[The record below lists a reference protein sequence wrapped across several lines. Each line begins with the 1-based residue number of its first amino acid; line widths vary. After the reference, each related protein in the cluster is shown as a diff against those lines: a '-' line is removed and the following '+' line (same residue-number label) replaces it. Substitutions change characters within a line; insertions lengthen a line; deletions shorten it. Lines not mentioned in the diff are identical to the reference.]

1 MGGLGIVRTILVVL
15 GVVALVGGLLT
26 VVAGGAAA
34 IVGGIWLV
42 VIGSVLLLAVA
53 FERSRYR
60 SEHAERTSDPPG
72 PGGGE
77 TTGAAM
83 EPRFRR
89 TDEVFVDP
97 TTRRR
102 MRVWLDPANGERRYR
117 AED

>member
-15 GVVALVGGLLT
+15 GILALLGGLLA
-26 VVAGGAAA
+26 VVEAGGAAM
-34 IVGGIWLV
+34 VGGIWLV
-42 VIGSVLLLAVA
+42 ATGSVLLLAVA

-60 SEHAERTSDPPG
+60 SEHAERTSDAPG

-77 TTGAAM
+77 MTDAAM

-102 MRVWLDPANGERRYR
+102 MRVWLDPAAGERRYR

>member
-1 MGGLGIVRTILVVL
+1 MGGLGIVRTIVVIL
-15 GVVALVGGLLT
+15 GVFALVGGFLA

-34 IVGGIWLV
+34 VVGGIWLV
-42 VIGSVLLLAVA
+42 VTGSVLLLAVA

-77 TTGAAM
+77 TTDAAM
-83 EPRFRR
+83 EPRFLR
-89 TDEVFVDP
+89 TDEVFMDP

-102 MRVWLDPANGERRYR
+102 MRVWMDPGDGERRYR